1 MSAGKSK
8 EPHVLLTLKAAG
20 GKPTSEHLKL
30 LDHPDDEVK
39 REAMSLIMDIPKRK
53 LKELIHHPV
62 NKVALLALHHPSVYE
77 PHLIHALES
86 ENPIIHAAVAGHP
99 KITEHAFRTLMDM
112 PHVPVETKMH
122 AVSNKE
128 CEPHW
133 LTPVLMDATD
143 AEHDDRHRMA
153 ISAMFHPMMPEET
166 VVDFLHQAQ
175 CPMMRKMAALN
186 VRNPDTVMSLL
197 ESDKLPMSVKSVL
210 MSGKHFD
217 ASNWWKIKD
226 PDVRSAAKRM
236 ANVE

>member
-1 MSAGKSK
+1 
-8 EPHVLLTLKAAG
+8 
-20 GKPTSEHLKL
+20 
-30 LDHPDDEVK
+30 
-39 REAMSLIMDIPKRK
+39 
-53 LKELIHHPV
+53 
-62 NKVALLALHHPSVYE
+62 
-77 PHLIHALES
+77 
-86 ENPIIHAAVAGHP
+86 
-99 KITEHAFRTLMDM
+99 
-112 PHVPVETKMH
+112 
-122 AVSNKE
+122 
-128 CEPHW
+128 
-133 LTPVLMDATD
+133 
-143 AEHDDRHRMA
+143 MA

-166 VVDFLHQAQ
+166 VVNFLHQAQ